1 MLDKVVLRLIE
12 LLKEKGIISKNVK
25 DIDNVISV
33 LSKKT
38 SISKSKLES
47 IFYKKIKTIQLDVLY
62 QLCKDLNIKINYF
75 FDTELFR

>member
-12 LLKEKGIISKNVK
+12 LLKEKSIISKK
-25 DIDNVISV
+25 EMDIDNVISV

-38 SISKSKLES
+38 NISKSTLES
-47 IFYKKIKTIQLDVLY
+47 IFYKKRKTIRIDMLN

>member
-1 MLDKVVLRLIE
+1 M
-12 LLKEKGIISKNVK
+12 

-38 SISKSKLES
+38 NISKSTLES
-47 IFYKKIKTIQLDVLY
+47 IFYKKRKTIRIDMLN

>member
-62 QLCKDLNIKINYF
+62 QLCKDLNIKMNHF
-75 FDTELFR
+75 FDSKIFN

>member
-12 LLKEKGIISKNVK
+12 LLKEKSIISKREH

-38 SISKSKLES
+38 SISKSTLES
-47 IFYKKIKTIQLDVLY
+47 IFYKKRKTIKIDMLN
-62 QLCKDLNIKINYF
+62 QLCNSELKYF
-75 FDTELFR
+75 FESNIFS